1 MVIDYKG
8 TKFSFDKV
16 RKMKRTKRIKLAGL
30 LLGLVLLYLLIANFI
45 DSGKIDSIR
54 DQLLDGKY
62 NEAAAA
68 FEDTGFFFHKESK
81 KELKALLHLYAG
93 QYDDARLILSELAAP
108 PPSETADKFLAYFS
122 DRALYRSLG
131 VYTDYLLKG
140 FDDLEGDKK
149 DRLLFYRAQVETA
162 LLDHQQST
170 RAISQLSAG
179 FTKENQKALALLE
192 QINRQV
198 KSGTIDY
205 IFDTD
210 NKPLAYYDTRKKK
223 TVSRVQ
229 GIDFDDFTPHIRD
242 GIKFYSLTLDSRAQD
257 ILHRRFR
264 NFHGSFLL
272 FNLNSGSIAAAYS
285 KPIGGGAG
293 NAVFSQLYEPGS
305 IIKLLTLFAYLRAG
319 HKGLFPF
326 DCTGR
331 WEIEGKTFHDWTT
344 HRRVE
349 DHNEA
354 LAVSCNLVFA
364 QMGLQVGFKNLSSTF
379 EKFYFN
385 SGGMADLFIEFKTGT
400 FNKDLT
406 GDYRLARLAEGL
418 DELSITTF
426 HAALLA
432 ELIAQNGAIYS
443 PHLVK
448 NKKNLLKIG
457 FYNHSPQLR
466 EGLKEN
472 FVFHKIKEA
481 MIRVVDAHNGTGRRA
496 RSDKFAIALKT
507 GTAGDKK
514 VGLDA
519 VLAGFFPADKPEY
532 AFAFRLER
540 AGKAEWKGA
549 LFLKDFLNDFF
560 K

>member
-1 MVIDYKG
+1 
-8 TKFSFDKV
+8 
-16 RKMKRTKRIKLAGL
+16 MKRTRRLKLVGL
-30 LLGLVLLYLLIANFI
+30 LLVLFLIYLAAASII
-45 DSGKIDSIR
+45 DGSKLDSIR
-54 DQLLDGKY
+54 SMLLKGIH
-62 NEAAAA
+62 NEAAVALK
-68 FEDTGFFFHKESK
+68 DTGSLFHKSSK

-93 QYDDARLILSELAAP
+93 QYDDAHLILSQLHT
-108 PPSETADKFLAYFS
+108 PPSPETADKFLAYFS

-131 VYTDYLLKG
+131 IYSDYLLKG
-140 FDDLEGDKK
+140 SADVDENKK
-149 DRLLFYRAQVETA
+149 DRLLFYRAQVFTA
-162 LLDHQQST
+162 LLDHKHSKGILN
-170 RAISQLSAG
+170 RLSPG
-179 FTKENQKALALLE
+179 FRKENRNALVMLE
-192 QINRQV
+192 QINRQAE
-198 KSGTIDY
+198 SGAIDY

-210 NKPLAYYDTRKKK
+210 DKPLAYYDIRLKK
-223 TVSRVQ
+223 TISRVP
-229 GIDFDDFTPHIRD
+229 GIDFSDFTPHIKN
-242 GIKFYSLTLDSRAQD
+242 GMKFYSLTLDSRAQE

-264 NFHGSFLL
+264 KLHGSFLL
-272 FNLNSGSIAAAYS
+272 FNLNGGSIAAAYS
-285 KPIGGGAG
+285 KPIGGGSA
-293 NAVFSQLYEPGS
+293 NAVFTQLYEPGS
-305 IIKLLTLFAYLRAG
+305 IIKLLTLFTYLRAG

-326 DCTGR
+326 DCQGR
-331 WEIEGKTFHDWTT
+331 WELEGKTFHDWTT

-349 DHNEA
+349 DYNEA

-364 QMGLQVGFKNLSSTF
+364 HMGLKVGYKNLSNTF

-385 SGGMADLFIEFKTGT
+385 SSGMKDLFMGFKTGT
-400 FNKDLT
+400 FNKNLT
-406 GDYRLARLAEGL
+406 GQFRLARLAVGL

-432 ELIAQNGAIYS
+432 ELVAQNGSIYA
-443 PHLVK
+443 PHLIK

-457 FYNHSPQLR
+457 FYTHEPQLK
-466 EGLKEN
+466 EGLKDN
-472 FVFHKIKEA
+472 FVFHKIKDA

-496 RSDKFAIALKT
+496 RSDTISIALKT

-549 LFLKDFLNDFF
+549 FFLKDFLTDFY